1 MTTRRRLL
9 AILGSIAILALTGQ
23 VQAQQKLRLGV
34 LPFSESLG
42 AIVAHQQGF
51 FKAEGLDVEMS
62 NVGSGAQG
70 VPLLL
75 SGRMDIVFS
84 NTVTTL
90 QALEQ
95 GLDATI
101 LAPGAVA
108 RSQGPDTGAILV
120 LKGVTPKDLRGKRV
134 AVNVI
139 NSTAWMYMSAF
150 LDKRGIGRD
159 QVRFVE
165 VPFPQMNDAL
175 LNKQFDAIVQVEPFT
190 SVVSQTGKVDVA
202 GYLYIE
208 AQPGADITQYIAL
221 ASWVKSNP
229 ETAPKFVRAIVKGSQ
244 FANSND
250 AATRQINQ
258 KFTNLNPALKDTV
271 LLPRLGTSVNPGQ
284 LQKTMELMLKY
295 GLLKRPVDLG
305 GRVLAQP

>member
-1 MTTRRRLL
+1 MITRRT
-9 AILGSIAILALTGQ
+9 ILALLGWIAALALAAPAH
-23 VQAQQKLRLGV
+23 AQQKIRLGL

-42 AIVAHQQGF
+42 AVVADQQGF
-51 FKAEGLDVEMS
+51 FKAEGLNVEIS

-75 SGRMDIVFS
+75 SGRMDIVFT

-120 LKGVTPKDLRGKRV
+120 LTGTTPKELQGKRV

-150 LDKRGIGRD
+150 LDKHGVGRD

-175 LNKQFDAIVQVEPFT
+175 LNKQVDAIVQVEPFT
-190 SVVSQTGKVDVA
+190 SVVAQTGKVDVA

-208 AQPGADITQYIAL
+208 AQPNADITQYIAL
-221 ASWVKSNP
+221 SSWVKSNP
-229 ETAPKFVRAIVKGSQ
+229 EAAAKFARAIVKGSE
-244 FANSND
+244 FANSNEP
-250 AATRQINQ
+250 ATREINQ
-258 KFTNLNPALKDTV
+258 KFTKLNPALKDAV
-271 LLPRLGTSVNPGQ
+271 LLPRLGTRVNSGE

-295 GLLKRPVDLG
+295 GLLKRPLDLG

>member
-1 MTTRRRLL
+1 LL
-9 AILGSIAILALTGQ
+9 VAAALTGQ
-23 VQAQQKLRLGV
+23 VQAQQKIRLGV

-42 AIVAHQQGF
+42 AIVADQQGF
-51 FKAEGLDVEMS
+51 FKAEGLNVEIS

-95 GLDATI
+95 GLDGMI

-108 RSQGPDTGAILV
+108 RSQPPDTGAILV
-120 LKGVTPKDLRGKRV
+120 LKGTTPKDLQGRRV

-150 LDKRGIGRD
+150 LDKHGIGRD

-175 LNKQFDAIVQVEPFT
+175 LNKQVDAIVQVEPFT
-190 SVVSQTGKVDVA
+190 SVVTQTGKVDVA
-202 GYLYIE
+202 G
-208 AQPGADITQYIAL
+208 
-221 ASWVKSNP
+221 
-229 ETAPKFVRAIVKGSQ
+229 
-244 FANSND
+244 
-250 AATRQINQ
+250 
-258 KFTNLNPALKDTV
+258 
-271 LLPRLGTSVNPGQ
+271 
-284 LQKTMELMLKY
+284 
-295 GLLKRPVDLG
+295 
-305 GRVLAQP
+305 

>member
-1 MTTRRRLL
+1 MTTRRTVL
-9 AILGSIAILALTGQ
+9 AILGFIALALTGH
-23 VQAQQKLRLGV
+23 VQAQQKIRLGV

-42 AIVAHQQGF
+42 AIVADQQGF
-51 FKAEGLDVEMS
+51 FKAEGLNVEIS

-75 SGRMDIVFS
+75 SGRMDIVFR

-95 GLDATI
+95 GLDGTI

-108 RSQGPDTGAILV
+108 RSQPPDTGAILV
-120 LKGVTPKDLRGKRV
+120 LKGAIGAPKQLQGKRI

-150 LDKRGIGRD
+150 LEKHGVARD

-175 LNKQFDAIVQVEPFT
+175 LNKQVDAIVQVEPFT
-190 SVVSQTGKVDVA
+190 SVVTQTGKVDVA
-202 GYLYIE
+202 GYLYS
-208 AQPGADITQYIAL
+208 L
-221 ASWVKSNP
+221 AGLIG
-229 ETAPKFVRAIVKGSQ
+229 RQ
-244 FANSND
+244 DSND
-250 AATRQINQ
+250 FRCEHAGDGA
-258 KFTNLNPALKDTV
+258 
-271 LLPRLGTSVNPGQ
+271 
-284 LQKTMELMLKY
+284 
-295 GLLKRPVDLG
+295 
-305 GRVLAQP
+305 

>member
-1 MTTRRRLL
+1 MTTRRMLL
-9 AILGSIAILALTGQ
+9 AILGSIAALALTGQ
-23 VQAQQKLRLGV
+23 VQAQQKVRLGV

-42 AIVAHQQGF
+42 AIVADQQGF
-51 FKAEGLDVEMS
+51 FKAEGLNVEIS

-75 SGRMDIVFS
+75 SGRIDIVFT

-120 LKGVTPKDLRGKRV
+120 LKGTTPNDLKGRRV

-150 LDKRGIGRD
+150 LDKHGIGRD

-165 VPFPQMNDAL
+165 IPFPQMNDAL
-175 LNKQFDAIVQVEPFT
+175 LNKQVDAIVQVEPFT
-190 SVVSQTGKVDVA
+190 SVVTQTGKVDVA

-208 AQPGADITQYIAL
+208 AQPNADITQ
-221 ASWVKSNP
+221 
-229 ETAPKFVRAIVKGSQ
+229 
-244 FANSND
+244 
-250 AATRQINQ
+250 
-258 KFTNLNPALKDTV
+258 
-271 LLPRLGTSVNPGQ
+271 
-284 LQKTMELMLKY
+284 
-295 GLLKRPVDLG
+295 
-305 GRVLAQP
+305 